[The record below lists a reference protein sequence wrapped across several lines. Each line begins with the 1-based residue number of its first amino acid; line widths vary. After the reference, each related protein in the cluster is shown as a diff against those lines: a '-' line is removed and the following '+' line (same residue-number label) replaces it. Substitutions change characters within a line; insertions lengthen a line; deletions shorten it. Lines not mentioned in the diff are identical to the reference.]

1 METGYSL
8 SVYENDAESVDHID
22 GETSEKYVR
31 IDTLFVNKEDRG
43 HGKGR
48 ALLLEALAEAKTYG
62 LPIYI
67 VAGMLGF
74 DTDISRL
81 VTFYES
87 EGFTAIADLGGEVL
101 MRY

>member
-8 SVYENDAESVDHID
+8 SVYENDSESVDHID
-22 GETSEKYVR
+22 GEKSSQYVR
-31 IDTLFVNKEDRG
+31 IDTLFVNPEDRG
-43 HGKGR
+43 QGKGR
-48 ALLLEALAEAKTYG
+48 ALLLDAIAEAKTYN

>member
-1 METGYSL
+1 MDTGYSL
-8 SVYENDAESVDHID
+8 SVYENDEESVDHID
-22 GETSEKYVR
+22 GESSKQYVR
-31 IDTLFVNKEDRG
+31 IDSLFVNAEDRG

-48 ALLLEALAEAKTYG
+48 ELLREAIAEAKTYKM
-62 LPIYI
+62 PIYI

-81 VTFYES
+81 VPFYES

-101 MRY
+101 MKL